1 MSGPSL
7 KDDLNGLALTQAMK
21 MAGYVRN
28 KSHKILRSL
37 LANENNFAGISVSDV
52 ALHPSDDAMTNPSED
67 SNEVSLTDTV
77 SSFNSSESSDFSF
90 ASDVVEEPN
99 ISETEPVDTLSGAA
113 SFEELNV

>member
-1 MSGPSL
+1 MPSPNL
-7 KDDLNGLALTQAMK
+7 RNDLDNLAHTQALQ
-21 MAGYVRN
+21 MASYVRN
-28 KSHKILRSL
+28 KSHQILRGL

-52 ALHPSDDAMTNPSED
+52 ALHPSDDAMTNPSEN

-77 SSFNSSESSDFSF
+77 SSFNASENSDFSF
-90 ASDVVEEPN
+90 ASDVEEPN